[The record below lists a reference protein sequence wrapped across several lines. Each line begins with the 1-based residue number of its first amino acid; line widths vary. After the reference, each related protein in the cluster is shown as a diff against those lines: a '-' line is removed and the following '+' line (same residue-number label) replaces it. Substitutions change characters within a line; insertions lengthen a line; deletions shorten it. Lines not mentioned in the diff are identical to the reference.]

1 MNRKR
6 LPWGAVNSVGLVV
19 VLASPD
25 ACDGHREVLYGFVKI
40 SLTKGTV
47 ILRNFAL
54 DSTQAVDSSRLFY
67 FTRTDRDR
75 VSLRRLCLSARLS
88 HSSTYT
94 SANTQ

>member
-40 SLTKGTV
+40 SLTTNNYV
-47 ILRNFAL
+47 Y
-54 DSTQAVDSSRLFY
+54 D
-67 FTRTDRDR
+67 
-75 VSLRRLCLSARLS
+75 
-88 HSSTYT
+88 
-94 SANTQ
+94 